1 MTTFLTTPTFSWLSS
16 VVLSLALAFFVV
28 LAYAALNPRG
38 TLYERM
44 RRFDL
49 LVFALFALVISA
61 HLWLLV
67 R

>member
-1 MTTFLTTPTFSWLSS
+1 M
-16 VVLSLALAFFVV
+16 VLSLALAFFVV